1 MNSKFNENLLLTLTA
16 VAEPEVVMG
25 VRLTTV
31 GKLIKDQHRDDL
43 EDQEDLKIAEKAMN
57 GYRSGKV
64 KAIPIDLVIRNL
76 NLSVP
81 TGTSSSECAFTS
93 LNQYKR

>member
-31 GKLIKDQHRDDL
+31 GKLIQDQHRDDL
-43 EDQEDLKIAEKAMN
+43 
-57 GYRSGKV
+57 
-64 KAIPIDLVIRNL
+64 
-76 NLSVP
+76 
-81 TGTSSSECAFTS
+81 
-93 LNQYKR
+93 